1 MSILRKTVIAAVAVS
16 AILAAPTAALASTG
30 QHAVAPAAA
39 PAKVHRAPCTGLT
52 FNVYHDHTARPLCY
66 AGTGTAR
73 PNIPAVNQVTT
84 GRYWG
89 CLTARAGTAVIFRGF
104 RPRMVI
110 GFTPPVKLV
119 SLELATHPV
128 PCPASPTHAAASA
141 STVNSS
147 QDSIVEPTGG
157 MVAASASPAGVPSPN
172 VTSAKVPSCGR
183 ITYRGN
189 AGAIHVQTNS
199 RGYLQWGIYMYNP
212 KLDDGRWKVSVYV
225 ANKKVDGKNQDYAPH
240 ASLRPEEAKKGKIFH
255 ITATHHADA
264 NGNNYGSVPNE
275 CIIP

>member
-1 MSILRKTVIAAVAVS
+1 MSILRNTVIAAVAVS
-16 AILAAPTAALASTG
+16 AIFAAPAVALASTG

-39 PAKVHRAPCTGLT
+39 PAKVHRAPCTPLT

-66 AGTGTAR
+66 AGTGTTR
-73 PNIPAVNQVTT
+73 PNIPAVYRVTT

-89 CLTARAGTAVIFRGF
+89 CLAARAGTGVRFRSF
-104 RPRMVI
+104 RPRKVI
-110 GFTPPVKLV
+110 GFTPPVNLL
-119 SLELATHPV
+119 SFELATHPV
-128 PCPASPTHAAASA
+128 PCPASPTRAAASA

-147 QDSIVEPTGG
+147 LDSIVETTGG
-157 MVAASASPAGVPSPN
+157 MNAAGSAGVPSPN
-172 VTSAKVPSCGR
+172 VTSAKLPSCSR

-212 KLDDGRWKVSVYV
+212 ALNAGRWIVSVYV
-225 ANKKVDGKNQDYAPH
+225 AGKKVDGKNQTYPPH
-240 ASLRPEEAKKGKIFH
+240 ASLPPSKAKKGKIFH
-255 ITATHHADA
+255 ITAFHHADA
-264 NGNNYGSVPNE
+264 NGQNYGSVPNE